1 MKKLLMIIVCIS
13 SNLMAT
19 EWVDMFGSREFFIDK
34 DSIKDVAGNRRA
46 NLYKNGNGQDTSFEF
61 FMEFDCI
68 NERTRILNTSIY
80 EKKDIK
86 GKILS
91 TNHTPEDWK
100 YPTSGVYMHVILQG
114 ICGTL
119 NK

>member
-1 MKKLLMIIVCIS
+1 MIIVCIS
-13 SNLMAT
+13 TNLMAT
-19 EWVDMFGSREFFIDK
+19 EWADMFGSREFFIDK

-46 NLYKNGNGQDTSFEF
+46 NLYQNVLDTSFRF
-61 FMEFDCI
+61 FVEFDCN
-68 NERTRILNTSIY
+68 NERTRVLNTTIY
-80 EKKDIK
+80 EKNDIK